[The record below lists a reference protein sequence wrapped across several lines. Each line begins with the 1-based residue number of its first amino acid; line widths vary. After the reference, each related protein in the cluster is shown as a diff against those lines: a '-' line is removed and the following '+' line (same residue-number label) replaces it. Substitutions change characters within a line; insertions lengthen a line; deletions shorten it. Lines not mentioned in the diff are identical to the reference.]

1 MKKMRKTLP
10 KKISITEVI
19 ELGLN
24 IIAQDLIFKKHTQE
38 EIDNYINRFKFNN
51 LKSET
56 RYKRFIK

>member
-10 KKISITEVI
+10 KKISIIEVI

-51 LKSET
+51 LKSD
-56 RYKRFIK
+56 